1 MDTSIISAYNAI
13 SNLPVTKGMILI
25 SSVICGLIVISR
37 IVSGLQEAMQD
48 GQIDIKSFFK
58 LFSTYIYML
67 LAITLAPVAF
77 GLVEKGLAQM
87 SDELVAKH
95 QGVINENL
103 EGVIAD
109 FTNQKMDEIE
119 EAGLVEGA
127 ILAFKAEVEILIYTI
142 VIYITKFLY
151 MIFASARYLYLAI
164 LKVGTPI
171 AIVCSIDDRTRHITE
186 AYFKNLFYCYIML
199 PCFLLTNNFGDQI
212 IQNVAGEAFGVS
224 KTEISLLILGLF
236 LKMFLFGK
244 AFQYARQIIS

>member
-13 SNLPVTKGMILI
+13 SNLPVTQGMILI

-37 IVSGLQEAMQD
+37 IVSGLQDAMQD

-67 LAITLAPVAF
+67 LAISLANPAF
-77 GLVEKGLAQM
+77 NLVEKGLAQM

-95 QGVINENL
+95 QG
-103 EGVIAD
+103 
-109 FTNQKMDEIE
+109 
-119 EAGLVEGA
+119 A
-127 ILAFKAEVEILIYTI
+127 ILAFKAEAEILIYTI

-171 AIVCSIDDRTRHITE
+171 AIVCSIDEKTRHITE
-186 AYFKNLFYCYIML
+186 TYLKNLFYCYIML

-212 IQNVAGEAFGVS
+212 IQNVAGTAFGVS

>member
-13 SNLPVTKGMILI
+13 SNLPVTQGMILI

-37 IVSGLQEAMQD
+37 IVSGLQDAMQD

-67 LAITLAPVAF
+67 LAISLAPVAF
-77 GLVEKGLAQM
+77 NLVEKGLAQM

-109 FTNQKMDEIE
+109 FTNDKMNEIE

-127 ILAFKAEVEILIYTI
+127 ILSFKAEFEILIYTI
-142 VIYITKFLY
+142 VIYTTKFLY

-171 AIVCSIDDRTRHITE
+171 AIVCSIDEKTRHITE
-186 AYFKNLFYCYIML
+186 PYLKNLFYCYIML

-212 IQNVAGEAFGVS
+212 IQNVAGGAFGIS

>member
-13 SNLPVTKGMILI
+13 SNLPVTQGMILI

-37 IVSGLQEAMQD
+37 IVSGLQDALQD

-67 LAITLAPVAF
+67 LAISLANPAF
-77 GLVEKGLAQM
+77 NLVEKGLAQM

-103 EGVIAD
+103 EGVITD

-127 ILAFKAEVEILIYTI
+127 ILAFKAEVEILI
-142 VIYITKFLY
+142 
-151 MIFASARYLYLAI
+151 
-164 LKVGTPI
+164 
-171 AIVCSIDDRTRHITE
+171 
-186 AYFKNLFYCYIML
+186 
-199 PCFLLTNNFGDQI
+199 
-212 IQNVAGEAFGVS
+212 
-224 KTEISLLILGLF
+224 
-236 LKMFLFGK
+236 
-244 AFQYARQIIS
+244 

>member
-13 SNLPVTKGMILI
+13 SNLPVTQGMILI

-37 IVSGLQEAMQD
+37 IVSGLQDAMQD

-67 LAITLAPVAF
+67 LAISLAPVAF
-77 GLVEKGLAQM
+77 NLVEKGLAQM

-109 FTNQKMDEIE
+109 FTNDKMNEIE

-127 ILAFKAEVEILIYTI
+127 ILSFKAEFEILIYTI
-142 VIYITKFLY
+142 VIYTTKFLY

-171 AIVCSIDDRTRHITE
+171 AIVCSIDEKTRHITE
-186 AYFKNLFYCYIML
+186 TYLKNLFYCYIML

-212 IQNVAGEAFGVS
+212 IQNVAGGLLVYLRL
-224 KTEISLLILGLF
+224 KSLYLF
-236 LKMFLFGK
+236 WG
-244 AFQYARQIIS
+244 YS